1 MKGVFFGRFW
11 SRLILGSLLL
21 VLFPTAA
28 FAYLDPGTG
37 SFIIQGIIGAVVG
50 GAFVIKLYWKRV
62 KAALTGKP
70 IEEEDPDE

>member
-1 MKGVFFGRFW
+1 MKDLFPRRFW
-11 SRLILGSLLL
+11 SRLILGFLLL
-21 VLFPTAA
+21 ILFPTAA